1 MNLFDSIEFV
11 YNIDD
16 EMKKINSSIDEKI
29 SKIKINDSQK
39 RKNLVIKSKVRSIHS
54 SLSIEANSLSLFDV
68 ENINNDKQVIGK
80 KDEIQEVKNA
90 IELYNNIKNYD
101 YKSEDDFLKAHQ
113 IMMIGFE
120 DDNGE
125 YRNHGE
131 GIIRE
136 GKLIYQAPD
145 SILVPSL
152 MKSLFKSINN
162 TNINKI
168 ILAALFHYYFV
179 AIHPFTDG
187 NGRMARFWVSLILIN
202 YNDNFEFIPI
212 EEEIYL
218 NQEKYYEAINNS
230 HNNGNA
236 NEFIK
241 FILLTIDSALSKVLN
256 NNEFNLNE
264 IQNKIVELII
274 NDKNITQ
281 NEIATIL
288 EKNVRTIKRNFKVLI
303 DNNIIERIGS
313 DKTGYWIIK
322 NEDYK

>member
-1 MNLFDSIEFV
+1 MNMFDSIKFV

-16 EMKKINSSIDEKI
+16 DMKNRISSIDLKL
-29 SKIKINDSQK
+29 SKIKITSNQK
-39 RKNLVIKSKVRSIHS
+39 RENLVIKSKVRSIHS
-54 SLSIEANSLSLFDV
+54 SLSIEANSLSLFDI
-68 ENINNDKQVIGK
+68 ENINDDKPVIGK

-90 IELYNNIKNYD
+90 IELYNNIRNYNFQNE
-101 YKSEDDFLKAHQ
+101 EDFIKAHK

-120 DDNGE
+120 DDNGM

-131 GIIRE
+131 GISRD
-136 GKLIYQAPD
+136 GKIVYQAPD
-145 SILVPSL
+145 SILVPGL
-152 MKSLFKSINN
+152 MKSLFNSIKND
-162 TNINKI
+162 TINKI

-179 AIHPFTDG
+179 SIHPFTDG
-187 NGRMARFWVSLILIN
+187 NGRMARFWVSLILIE

-241 FILLTIDSALSKVLN
+241 FMLFIIDSALSKVLSN
-256 NNEFNLNE
+256 NVFNLNE
-264 IQNKIVELII
+264 IQNKIIELIVS
-274 NDKNITQ
+274 DKNITQ
-281 NEIATIL
+281 NEIASIL
-288 EKNVRTIKRNFKVLI
+288 GKNVRTIKRNFKVLI

-313 DKTGYWIIK
+313 DKTGCWNVK
-322 NEDYK
+322 